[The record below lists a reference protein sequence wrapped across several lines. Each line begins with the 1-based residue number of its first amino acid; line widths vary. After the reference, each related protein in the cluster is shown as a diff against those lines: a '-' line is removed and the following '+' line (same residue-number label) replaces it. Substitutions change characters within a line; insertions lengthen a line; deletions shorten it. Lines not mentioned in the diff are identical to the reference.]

1 MLEFLRLIVGLIAIN
16 IIIIAKENNL
26 MNSEH
31 NTFSYDKLQQICSF

>member
-26 MNSEH
+26 MNSEL
-31 NTFSYDKLQQICSF
+31 NAFLYNKLQQIYTF